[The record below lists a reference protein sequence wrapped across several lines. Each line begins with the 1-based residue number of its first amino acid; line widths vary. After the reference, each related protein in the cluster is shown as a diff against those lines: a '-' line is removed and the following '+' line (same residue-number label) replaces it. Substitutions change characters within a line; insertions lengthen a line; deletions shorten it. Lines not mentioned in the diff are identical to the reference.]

1 MEYVNRKKK
10 KLAFLQKWE
19 KNRAASFEA
28 IREKHESKLGDARNK
43 AGDAAEELRKLGET
57 IEAKFKDHHARMEE
71 FKQKRDRENMI
82 RHEKEHLK
90 FEDQQRNIVRQKKQ
104 QEREKLKIIEK

>member
-43 AGDAAEELRKLGET
+43 AGDAAEELRRLGET

-71 FKQKRDRENMI
+71 FK
-82 RHEKEHLK
+82 
-90 FEDQQRNIVRQKKQ
+90 
-104 QEREKLKIIEK
+104 